1 MESGLTNHQLSEE
14 LDQQRGSRHPAHT
27 AGVLS
32 RDAGDRGAAMHLQGK
47 KRFQIGLDTG
57 AATGITATDR
67 EGDRWN
73 HGGSGAD
80 VILDQ
85 SRPQQPLQ
93 SLTPGPT
100 NASAHGLATTKKS
113 FDRHRVAPPA
123 TEFRSDRTPSARPS
137 CDQNEQTSCRS
148 ANKPWRAQD
157 AVGPMLAAM
166 AAPSARHHNPRPPPR
181 PLAASQPLGSR

>member
-1 MESGLTNHQLSEE
+1 MARATTPIPRRLPTRGIPNPSLKQSANSKPPAPSTTASKLAQKSWKP
-14 LDQQRGSRHPAHT
+14 DQPIRRA
-27 AGVLS
+27 
-32 RDAGDRGAAMHLQGK
+32 
-47 KRFQIGLDTG
+47 
-57 AATGITATDR
+57 ITATVR

-85 SRPQQPLQ
+85 SRPKQPLQ

-100 NASAHGLATTKKS
+100 NASAHGLATPEES

-148 ANKPWRAQD
+148 ANKPWRAQE

-166 AAPSARHHNPRPPPR
+166 AAPSARHHNARPPPR